1 MNKAKCLQNYHSK
14 IREIFIPHLKMSGSI
29 FTKLKHVRESR
40 NNWPLLLKPFFNN
53 PMRKGIIVLIEMKIN
68 EIKQH
73 EQGHI

>member
-1 MNKAKCLQNYHSK
+1 
-14 IREIFIPHLKMSGSI
+14 MSGSI

-73 EQGHI
+73 E